1 MALQSQQFMTD
12 LKVNMLTDTV
22 DIRVTPSLNSYGE
35 RSFTGGAT
43 TYSAYVRRVEQADR
57 TADLDLQNVDYICYI
72 PDASLTLDVDGAL
85 PLPEGKSL
93 VFRATARRRINS
105 AAAWPILREYLPAHV
120 ATGETTIGITALKRA
135 VMDSQL
141 TGQTAKA
148 WQDVMSRL

>member
-12 LKVNMLTDTV
+12 LKVNMMTDTV

-72 PDASLTLDVDGAL
+72 PDASLTLDVDDEL
-85 PLPEGKSL
+85 
-93 VFRATARRRINS
+93 T
-105 AAAWPILREYLPAHV
+105 LPAPISATRPIVKV
-120 ATGETTIGITALKRA
+120 ATRKDPL
-135 VMDSQL
+135 
-141 TGQTAKA
+141 GQVCIVAYVGK
-148 WQDVMSRL
+148 V